1 MHGYQNRFFLRN
13 SKVMIILGW
22 ALMLGGPSVAPGQS
36 GQDGSKSNA
45 SSLNEPKPSGTT
57 AGSGVEPV
65 HVMKEVV
72 VIGQGEMPLFVVPS
86 PRDVLARPLTESP
99 GLETATTIVGKEEIE
114 WLNAYTI
121 VDAMKYVPGAWT
133 ESRGRKEKQL
143 FSLRGQ
149 RYPYPGYL
157 MDGAW
162 FREFTE
168 ATYFLNA
175 ACVERLE
182 ITRSISDL
190 LLTPGGMAG
199 NINIVPRAYT
209 RPETEVRTEYGS
221 FNTLLEQV
229 SHGDALGKGAY
240 GLGLGY
246 HHTDGPEGKNAAEN
260 VVDVYGRVLYPVT
273 PRLQLSLMGYF
284 MDGNRQLKVAEPPA
298 SPANQARVER
308 FDPMRYYFLVGK
320 ARFEADD
327 WAATELTV
335 NYGDRRFEG
344 HRVGTADWVEK
355 DYELGGR
362 LIESLTLFEEN
373 HLRFG
378 GLYNHWETPTGKR
391 FYVGNP
397 GNLDTY
403 AGTITD
409 EQQFGRLTAD
419 VGYRFSRTYYR
430 EFGGFNVEGEQSAA
444 LKTVKVRDEWDDPLH
459 TVNAG
464 LKYQLSEP
472 FALLA
477 NVAWGQIASQPGMLT
492 AALTR
497 PGTETRFQY
506 DVGVKWDW
514 HPLGQ
519 LCLTGFFV
527 DQQNAPL
534 ATSAKR
540 TVNGVDFV
548 LFENTDAES
557 YGVELDLR
565 SKRFDSG
572 FQFFLNSVLMTTR
585 RVEKGL
591 WKTEL
596 EVPEVILGGGVSYL
610 YRRLEVDLLAKHLGG
625 YENNRF
631 LAAGA
636 PPAALGDFTEL
647 SATLNF
653 YFGKAWQHRV
663 FFTVDNFTDDRYST
677 VPGYPDEGRQFR
689 GGLRLKF

>member
-1 MHGYQNRFFLRN
+1 MHGYQNQIRHRN
-13 SKVMIILGW
+13 FRVMIVLGS
-22 ALMLGGPSVAPGQS
+22 ALLLGGSSGALGQS

-45 SSLNEPKPSGTT
+45 SSLNEPKPSVAT
-57 AGSGVEPV
+57 AGSGAEPV
-65 HVMKEVV
+65 HIMKEVV

-114 WLNAYTI
+114 WLNSYTI
-121 VDAMKYVPGAWT
+121 IDAMKYVPGAWT

-157 MDGAW
+157 VDGAW
-162 FREFTE
+162 FREFSE
-168 ATYFLNA
+168 ASFFLNA
-175 ACVERLE
+175 ATVERLE

-190 LLTPGGMAG
+190 VLTPGGMAG

-209 RPETEVRTEYGS
+209 RPETEVRSEYGS
-221 FNTLLEQV
+221 FNTFLEQI
-229 SHGDALGKGAY
+229 SHGDALGKGSY

-246 HHTDGPEGKNAAEN
+246 HHTDGPENKNAAED
-260 VVDVYGRVLYPVT
+260 VVDFYGRVLYPVT
-273 PRLQLSLMGYF
+273 PKLQLSLMGYL
-284 MDGNRQLKVAEPPA
+284 MDGNRELKLAEAPA
-298 SPANQARVER
+298 SPANQARVES
-308 FDPMRYYFLVGK
+308 FDPMRYYLLVGK
-320 ARFEADD
+320 ARFEASDQ
-327 WAATELTV
+327 AVTELTL

-344 HRVGTADWVEK
+344 HRVGVPDWMEK
-355 DYELGGR
+355 DTELGVR
-362 LIESLTLFEEN
+362 LIESLELFEEN

-378 GLYNHWETPTGKR
+378 GMYNHWKSPTGKR

-397 GNLDTY
+397 GDLHTY

-409 EQQFGRLTAD
+409 EQQFGRWTVNA
-419 VGYRFSRTYYR
+419 GYRCSRTYYR

-444 LKTVKVRDEWDDPLH
+444 LKTVKVQDDWDDPLH
-459 TVNAG
+459 TVNG
-464 LKYQLSEP
+464 GVKYQLSEP

-497 PGTETRFQY
+497 PGTETRLQY
-506 DVGVKWDW
+506 DVGLKWDW
-514 HPLGQ
+514 KPLGQ
-519 LCLTGFFV
+519 VCLTGFFV

-534 ATSAKR
+534 ATSRSVMA
-540 TVNGVDFV
+540 GGLPFV
-548 LFENTDAES
+548 LFENADAENF
-557 YGVELDLR
+557 GIELDLR
-565 SKRFDSG
+565 SRRFDTG

-585 RVEKGL
+585 RMEKGL
-591 WKTEL
+591 WRTEL
-596 EVPEVILGGGVSYL
+596 EVPEVVLGGGVSYL
-610 YRRLEVDLLAKHLGG
+610 YKRLELGLLGKHVGG
-625 YENNRF
+625 YENGRF